1 MGRKYT
7 PSEAH
12 LKAVEQMAHKGVSQA
27 KMAKALGICYKTFQ
41 NNLPLFTSYIKSGKE
56 KVDQEAVDREIA
68 LVENALL
75 QRCLPTEV
83 TETVT
88 EKRKVG
94 SGEAEVIHMKVT
106 KKTIQPSV
114 TAQIYYLVNRS
125 QGKWLSINHSSNEES
140 QGTGATREETLDWM
154 NQVSVGK
161 QVAS

>member
-27 KMAKALGICYKTFQ
+27 KMAKALGLSLSTFK
-41 NNLPLFTSYIKSGKE
+41 NNLTIFDQYIKSGKE
-56 KVDQEAVDREIA
+56 RVDQEAVDQEID

-75 QRCLPTEV
+75 QRCLPSEV

-94 SGEAEVIHMKVT
+94 NGEAEVIHMKVT

-125 QGKWLSINHSSNEES
+125 KGKWVSINYANNEES
-140 QGTGATREETLDWM
+140 KGTGITREETLEWM
-154 NQVSVGK
+154 NQATAGK
-161 QVAS
+161 ELVN